1 MRLLW
6 CGEGRDKEALKSF
19 FSEWGEERCQAIRA
33 VCLDM
38 WQPYI
43 DVIEEKVPEAVMVFD
58 KFHIIRHLMDS
69 VDKVRR

>member
-1 MRLLW
+1 
-6 CGEGRDKEALKSF
+6 
-19 FSEWGEERCQAIRA
+19 
-33 VCLDM
+33 M